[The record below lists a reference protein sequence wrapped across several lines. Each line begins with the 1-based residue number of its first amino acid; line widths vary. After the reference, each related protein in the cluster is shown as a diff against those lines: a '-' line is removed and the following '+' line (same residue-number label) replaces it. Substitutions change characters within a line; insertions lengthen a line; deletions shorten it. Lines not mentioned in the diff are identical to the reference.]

1 MKQPLRSR
9 RLLALSSIRCELGGS
24 LPPVLIAIAV
34 GGLLLSPF
42 LAHVSSRM
50 LSTRAAEES
59 ARELYA
65 TDSGI
70 EFAIWHLDTNTAG
83 YRDDVDN
90 DVATPLSLQV
100 NDISVSVEST
110 ALPLGAWTELADT
123 LDTVGAGG
131 ALAAGGDGLI
141 YALRG
146 NSTIQAWRY
155 DPGSDSWSDFGVSD
169 APNPVGPGGSLVYK
183 SGDIFHALRGGGNND
198 AWTYDSSSDTWESLS
213 GYPGGV
219 GAGAAI
225 TYSAPH
231 NHLYGFR
238 GTETTAFRRYR
249 FAGGGGGPP
258 PNWVG
263 APDAPGEV
271 SGGGALVAAGDH
283 VYAFQGNGT
292 NEFWRFDPAAA
303 DNGEW
308 ASGGAVPAAAPG
320 AVNFGGSLAWDGGDF
335 IYALQGGNST
345 AFWRYSISGDSW
357 DVLTNAPAAVA
368 AGGALTYGGSGTI
381 YALQGNQDT
390 GFWKFEITP
399 PRYDIEAT
407 AGATTITARVEFDGN
422 DISIIFWDIQ

>member
-1 MKQPLRSR
+1 MSEHLNSR
-9 RLLALSSIRCELGGS
+9 LQLKHEAGGS

-34 GGLLLSPF
+34 GAILLSPF

-50 LSTRAAEES
+50 LATRAARSS
-59 ARELYA
+59 ADEQYA
-65 TDSGI
+65 ADSGI
-70 EFAIWHLDTNTAG
+70 EFAVWHLDNDSTYRAAVNEGTDSPLSVTSNGITAG
-83 YRDDVDN
+83 
-90 DVATPLSLQV
+90 
-100 NDISVSVEST
+100 VEST

-131 ALAAGGDGLI
+131 GLAAGGDGLI

-146 NSTIQAWRY
+146 NNTIQAWRY
-155 DPGSDSWSDFGVSD
+155 NPSSDSWSDFGVSD
-169 APNPVGPGGSLVYK
+169 APSPVDAGGSLVYK
-183 SGDIFHALRGGGNND
+183 SGDIFHALRGGGSSD
-198 AWTYDSSSDTWESLS
+198 AWTYDSSSDGWESLS

-225 TYSAPH
+225 TYSASH
-231 NHLYGFR
+231 DHLYGFR
-238 GTETTAFRRYR
+238 GLETKAFRRYN
-249 FAGGGGGPP
+249 FGGAGQGPP

-263 APDAPGEV
+263 APDAPAEV
-271 SGGGALVAAGDH
+271 SAGGALAAAGNH
-283 VYAFQGNGT
+283 VYAFRGDGT
-292 NEFWRFDPAAA
+292 NEFWRFDPGAG

-308 ASGGAVPAAAPG
+308 AEGGDMPAAAPG
-320 AVNFGGSLAWDGGDF
+320 AVNFGGALAWDGGDF

-357 DVLTNAPAAVA
+357 EVMANPPAAVA
-368 AGGALTYGGSGTI
+368 AGAALTYAGSGTI

-407 AGATTITARVEFDGN
+407 AGDTTIRARVEFDYDGT
-422 DISIIFWDIQ
+422 ISVIFWDIQ